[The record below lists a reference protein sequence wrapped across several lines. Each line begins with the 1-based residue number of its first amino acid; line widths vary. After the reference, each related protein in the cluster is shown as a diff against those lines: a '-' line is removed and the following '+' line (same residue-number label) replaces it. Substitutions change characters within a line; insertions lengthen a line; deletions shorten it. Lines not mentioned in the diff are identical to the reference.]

1 MRQGKHKDSRSLSFS
16 KKRPDVEDVFYDD
29 CQEEDADLFVSLDW
43 SRAKEEDV
51 RRLFYLP
58 SVLTPVA
65 FCYGLANALE
75 VLSRKQRALMYS
87 PLVGGLIDRIDTVE
101 IPNSILAPLSQSE
114 KEELEGFI
122 VWLMS
127 SSGPMNAGA
136 HADFDAG
143 LAGILR
149 ALRGYAD
156 PD

>member
-1 MRQGKHKDSRSLSFS
+1 MRQGKHKELRSLSFS
-16 KKRPDVEDVFYDD
+16 KRRPEAEDVFYED
-29 CQEEDADLFVSLDW
+29 CQEDDAALFVSLDW
-43 SRAKEEDV
+43 SKAKEEDV
-51 RRLFYLP
+51 RELFYLP

-114 KEELEGFI
+114 KEELEGFV

-127 SSGPMNAGA
+127 PSGSMRRCTCKFRRWFGRNFASFEGPC
-136 HADFDAG
+136 
-143 LAGILR
+143 R
-149 ALRGYAD
+149 S
-156 PD
+156 